1 MINMN
6 DREPDAEL
14 VNLSNEL
21 EMQAVEYLKVNE
33 LQKSYTL
40 YERMLKE
47 ILKAQEKQNRPIHKG
62 LPYHMMGVLYKIQNE
77 DNTAIQY
84 YLLAYI
90 EDTLY
95 EKLGEEYK
103 ADYKAAYYNIRGFAF
118 DHTILNKIK
127 SFSKDKKE
135 KEIIVFTPKEI
146 FDELELEKDK
156 LLKYTTPDK
165 LVFIGGDYFVNSE
178 NITIVE
184 KHVKSLG
191 FIPIIPYYLS
201 QFIMMPKN
209 MDFQFSISWLLRC
222 KKAIFSVVHG
232 GGHYFEI
239 MEFYNNKKN
248 PLLII
253 HKFLGEVDKAEKL
266 SGMVKT
272 LGINDIREYTDPN
285 QELRDII
292 KKYL

>member
-6 DREPDAEL
+6 DREPDEEL

-47 ILKAQEKQNRPIHKG
+47 IFKAQEKQNRPIHKG
-62 LPYHMMGVLYKIQNE
+62 LPYHMMGVLHKIRNE

-95 EKLGEEYK
+95 EKLGEEDK
-103 ADYKAAYYNIRGFAF
+103 ADYNPAYYNIRGFAF
-118 DHTILNKIK
+118 DHKILNKIK

-165 LVFIGGDYFVNSE
+165 LVFIGGDYFINSE
-178 NITIVE
+178 NITIIE

-191 FIPIIPYYLS
+191 SIPIIPYYLS
-201 QFIMMPKN
+201 QSIRMPKN
-209 MDFQFSISWLLRC
+209 MDFQFSISWLHKC

-239 MEFYNNKKN
+239 MEFYNRGYN
-248 PLLII
+248 PLLIV
-253 HKFLGEVDKAEKL
+253 HKFIGEKEKVEKL
-266 SGMVKT
+266 SGMIKT
-272 LGINDIREYTDPN
+272 LGIKDIEEYTDPE
-285 QELRDII
+285 QELKKII
-292 KKYL
+292 NNYL